1 MSTYESASTTIAA
14 IGTAL
19 SNSGISIIRISGDK
33 SLDII
38 NKIFKSS
45 KKLEPNTIIF
55 GKIIDNGKVLDSVLV
70 SYFKAPKS
78 FTGEDVC
85 EINCHGGTQIT
96 RQILEL
102 VLENGAV
109 LAKPGE
115 FSKRAFLNGKMD
127 LTQAEAVINLI
138 NAKTK
143 TETKVAT
150 RQLEGE
156 LSLKIKSLREELIEL
171 LAHIEVSVD
180 YPEYDYDEVE
190 PTYVDNLLDKKIS
203 EINSIIDTFE
213 HGRIIKE
220 GVNVAIL
227 GKPNVGKSSLLNKL
241 AKYDK
246 AIVTD
251 IPGTTRD
258 IVEESI
264 NIGDIVLNISDTAG
278 IRDTDDIVEKIGVE
292 KSLKKLEEVDLVIY
306 MFNVEEDIEESDLK
320 ILSKIKNKGLK
331 YITLI
336 NKMDKVEKS
345 IFDAF
350 LKKLEQY
357 KFENIIPIS
366 VTTGEGVEK
375 LKKCITDIFNT
386 TDLDFEHELI
396 ITNSRH
402 KELLKKSVEYLNKAK
417 NEISHNMPIDIISI
431 YIKDAAMYLGQI
443 IGTDVSIDVV
453 NKIFEKFCLGK

>member
-375 LKKCITDIFNT
+375 LKKCIRDIFNT

>member
-19 SNSGISIIRISGDK
+19 SNSGISIIRISGNR

-55 GKIIDNGKVLDSVLV
+55 GKIIDKGKVLDSVLV

-345 IFDAF
+345 IFDGF